1 MWQKVHLLCE
11 DVPARS
17 LFQPRDVTN
26 AGVSH
31 RPSRV
36 PQAGVAIPSPQD
48 LGPPV
53 HVRTDPD
60 TQYAP
65 FHTES

>member
-11 DVPARS
+11 DVPVRS

-26 AGVSH
+26 AGVSY
-31 RPSRV
+31 RPRCV
-36 PQAGVAIPSPQD
+36 PQAGVAIPSPKD
-48 LGPPV
+48 LGTPLQ
-53 HVRTDPD
+53 VRTDPD